1 LSFVGIIANPDSGRD
16 IRRVVSQ
23 AFAVGNHQKVN
34 VLQRLLLALCRLGV
48 RRIEIMPDLFGLG
61 ARALDGLSGAA
72 DVHAA
77 TRLIDMLV
85 EGSAQDSLRA
95 AEYLQA
101 AGAGCIVVLGGD
113 GTCRVVAKGC
123 GEVPLLP
130 ISTGTNNVVP
140 YFIEGTVAGLAAA
153 YVASYPDLPR
163 EQLCWRH
170 KKLVVRVN
178 ERETDEALVDVGLVR
193 AQFVGS
199 RAVWDTDTLCQV
211 FVTRAQPS
219 SIGLSAVVG
228 VLNPIAPTTAAG
240 AAVTVQPN
248 GRQVLAPIAPG
259 RIASVHI
266 GELIELAPGVACPVQ
281 EDRPAVLALDGERE
295 INLRPG
301 DQAVVTLRLDG
312 PWMVDVDKTLLLAVA
327 EGVFEM

>member
-1 LSFVGIIANPDSGRD
+1 
-16 IRRVVSQ
+16 
-23 AFAVGNHQKVN
+23 
-34 VLQRLLLALCRLGV
+34 
-48 RRIEIMPDLFGLG
+48 
-61 ARALDGLSGAA
+61 
-72 DVHAA
+72 
-77 TRLIDMLV
+77 
-85 EGSAQDSLRA
+85 
-95 AEYLQA
+95 
-101 AGAGCIVVLGGD
+101 
-113 GTCRVVAKGC
+113 
-123 GEVPLLP
+123 
-130 ISTGTNNVVP
+130 
-140 YFIEGTVAGLAAA
+140 
-153 YVASYPDLPR
+153 
-163 EQLCWRH
+163 
-170 KKLVVRVN
+170 VVRVN